1 MTDTLEPP
9 DEHLVSL
16 SKDGNLA
23 AFNSLVDRY
32 QALVFTLC
40 YRLIGERTAAEDA
53 AQEAFLS
60 AYRALHQ
67 FKGGSFRSW
76 LLRIA
81 ANAARDE
88 LRRRMRR
95 IPARSLAA
103 ETDDDHAID
112 PPDPGADPAAA
123 LDDRSLGPAL
133 EAALRSLPPDQRE
146 VILLAD
152 VHGFQYEEI
161 AAATGVA
168 MGTVKS
174 RLFRARERLRRALE
188 HRPELF
194 TRSGRLHDRG
204 ER

>member
-1 MTDTLEPP
+1 MADMLEPP

-32 QALVFTLC
+32 QSIVFSLC

-53 AQEAFLS
+53 AQETFLS
-60 AYRALHQ
+60 AFRALHQ
-67 FKGGSFRSW
+67 FSGGSFRGW

-81 ANAARDE
+81 TNCARDE

-103 ETDDDHAID
+103 ETDDDLAID
-112 PPDPGADPAAA
+112 PPAPGADPALA
-123 LDDRSLGPAL
+123 LDDRTLGPAL

-146 VILLAD
+146 VVLLAD
-152 VHGFQYEEI
+152 VHGLQYEEI
-161 AAATGVA
+161 VAITGVT

-188 HRPELF
+188 RRPELF